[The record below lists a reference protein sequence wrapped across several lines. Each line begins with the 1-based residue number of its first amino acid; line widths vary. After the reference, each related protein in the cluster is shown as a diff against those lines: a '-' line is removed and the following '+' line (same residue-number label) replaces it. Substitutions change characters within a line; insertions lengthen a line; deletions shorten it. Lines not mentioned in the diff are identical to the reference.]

1 MTYVY
6 YGGVSRSRRRLEREM
21 HNVIDVCELSLQEQ
35 ELLRAA
41 ANNQGMLQ
49 IVVRA
54 DTRGQAV
61 CAGRKKFFDPADR
74 TVAQHYISLVA
85 HLKEF
90 QLLQESTTRN
100 SYELTNFG
108 WQLSR
113 KLGR

>member
-1 MTYVY
+1 
-6 YGGVSRSRRRLEREM
+6 M
-21 HNVIDVCELSLQEQ
+21 HTLFDVCELAPDEQ

-41 ANNQGMLQ
+41 AANQGELM
-49 IVVRA
+49 IAVRA

-61 CAGRKKFFDPADR
+61 CAGCRKFFDPADR
-74 TVAQHYISLVA
+74 AVAQHYISLVSR
-85 HLKEF
+85 LKDL
-90 QLLQESTTRN
+90 QLVRGAVSRN